1 MNQWFNHPL
10 GWVFLVAAGTVVR
23 RTILIIV
30 VYDIHIH
37 TGLSLLA
44 TVSAQL
50 AVVVCGE
57 PAVCYRYPQPTVL
70 V

>member
-1 MNQWFNHPL
+1 MVQPSA
-10 GWVFLVAAGTVVR
+10 GMGFLVAAGTVVR

-37 TGLSLLA
+37 TGLSLLV

-50 AVVVCGE
+50 AAVVCGE
-57 PAVCYRYPQPTVL
+57 PAVCYRCPQPTVL